1 MLKVLFVCVHNSAR
15 SQMAEA
21 FLNNL
26 GGDSFQAESA
36 GLEEGV
42 LNPMVV
48 KVMDEIGIDISGNK
62 TDSVFDFY
70 RKGKT
75 FSIVVK
81 VCDELNGQR
90 CPIFPSALHT
100 ISWNIED
107 PADFKGTEEEKLAET
122 RRVRDEIRSRVE
134 NLITE
139 YRDYASTRR

>member
-21 FLNNL
+21 FLNKL
-26 GGDSFQAESA
+26 GGEYFEAESA

-42 LNPMVV
+42 LNPMVIR
-48 KVMDEIGIDISGNK
+48 VMDEIGIDISNNR

-70 RKGKT
+70 RKGKA

-81 VCDELNGQR
+81 VCDEMSGQR

-100 ISWNIED
+100 LNLEH
-107 PADFKGTEEEKLAET
+107 
-122 RRVRDEIRSRVE
+122 RRSF
-134 NLITE
+134 
-139 YRDYASTRR
+139 